1 MPPTSTVDSSDGA
14 PMIVRF
20 AIGLAREAADPS
32 ICHAVVGPSVADQAS
47 MLVSARQPARG
58 SPS

>member
-1 MPPTSTVDSSDGA
+1 
-14 PMIVRF
+14 MIVRF